1 MATETTLS
9 PIDWKNNQGFTYLWY
24 GYTDALGSA
33 IQVNDS
39 GGFLYADLE
48 GNLSSVKQ
56 KYFYLFVPR
65 ATNSEYAISEGYS
78 CDGSAITNY
87 DSDEFSIVKYK
98 TNTVARIN
106 FADDQQWDSIVD
118 IYKVDILPNATESDV
133 TKAIVV
139 HLEWDFMY
147 ATRDQKVFVRKG
159 TKDVTLTVNQSAV
172 ADAQIGGSSNFYYM
186 TSNDADLVTAP
197 LSEYYPIIKSPV
209 SLSVSF
215 NSNSSESSNINAF
228 KYVYIRSTDTLALS
242 AEAYIDSEW
251 ASLQQVGV
259 YKLTNIRIKVF
270 QVSVEAN
277 TSGSYRATTLQ
288 IQSEGSALINV
299 VISQYSTVNPV
310 IDIPEDAEY
319 IDDED
324 YAYWNIP
331 GAMTV
336 SAVDRNNGA
345 VVDPTSV
352 LYKSNQANIY
362 STIEQK
368 DNTLFLGNYK
378 NNNTVNDIKDIV
390 TSAVSDAN
398 KFGRFYGL
406 RKIEIN
412 TSSTGSYPYIPDMT
426 SNSQQKRFFKKRE
439 SYLLGLVFINKT
451 GTWSTVNYVE
461 KWNPIADPTLL
472 IDGITNKTYYN
483 KVVRGYVL
491 SSAFTTELSSR
502 GIIGVIPVYA
512 AKNNHNVKCQGY
524 LSPTLKSLSRN
535 NNESLDAQYSW
546 FYRDDFTATALPS
559 GNTNRFNVEIQNMD
573 LANSAENDVW
583 QINRQICTLNTPE
596 VEVGEALT
604 DAELANSLCSLV
616 DIYNGFTYLN
626 SVSIEYSGK
635 YKHSSLTLAN
645 PYQSA
650 SPVPL
655 ASLTT
660 NRFISGYIWYGWKDP
675 AVDRDS
681 EYFMPYINNTTYYR
695 FFTVYPWQRSRL
707 GGEGP
712 SSTIVNKRL
721 LNSLYNPCTT
731 KSSTTIA
738 DSSFVMT
745 DPTIYR
751 DYDSA
756 SLLRLSG
763 SSTSLYQGNVDYIS
777 TAEHP
782 YKAYCY
788 GNDAYPYPKSYEG
801 VYAGYDEDGDI
812 QDPISIKYKTAP
824 HIVLKFNSAV
834 TATTNGLTCVEL
846 YDTED
851 ITGTSTHDLISN
863 QWIKCGDIRRIKA
876 GEPTTV
882 LFEEG
887 DYFFGRFDSLR
898 TYCYTNEDVNSV
910 VEVVSGMLCS
920 RINLDS
926 RCDRNRGGN
935 TPTVSPQNFNIFNPV
950 YNQSNNWFTFVY
962 EDSEDIIYNRE
973 YKNSLQWSM
982 VKNYSSDIDDWC
994 NIQNS
999 HTLDLDGDKGKLEAL
1014 VRIGNN
1020 LMAFQDTGIAQIQ
1033 YNEKTQVA
1041 TTEGVPIE
1049 IANSGRVEGKYY
1061 IHDNIGCQD
1070 KRTIAKGQSGAYF
1083 IDNINK
1089 SIYLLASNGQIADL
1103 CTTGGMKSWALA
1115 NIDDNWWSY
1124 YDINSQEI
1132 IFANEV
1138 EALAFSDS
1146 MKKFNAFLGY
1156 GNIRWNFRI
1165 ADKMCQICTPFL
1177 KQVLSS
1183 STEYLSSSE
1192 RRISSYV
1199 EHDNVVNTFWKK
1211 NSIDATKFFD
1221 NYSPVEI
1228 QLHCNPEPTLDKTF
1242 STVEYR
1248 ADCFDSKGTYLP
1260 FETFDTFRA
1269 WNEYQDTLETAMYF
1283 TEQNKSYA
1291 NYSRNFVYRL
1301 KKKFRIWRIDMPRA
1315 FYGSTIYVPGNTS
1328 YVADPTNTVTVQT
1341 SIPVNIAG
1349 RSRDRIRNP
1358 WCNIFLSMDTSK
1370 ADKIVFNDLA
1380 IQYFK

>member
-1 MATETTLS
+1 MAIEQMTNWA
-9 PIDWKNNQGFTYLWY
+9 DWVLRWQRDCGFKYLWY
-24 GYTDALGSA
+24 GYTEDPEKASLIGDEGGMLSAKADGSMSA
-33 IQVNDS
+33 TPSQN
-39 GGFLYADLE
+39 
-48 GNLSSVKQ
+48 
-56 KYFYLFVPR
+56 YFYLFVPR
-65 ATNSEYAISEGYS
+65 AELENEDSSEIVDNPPYNHSVFSIEKIKEVYVYT
-78 CDGSAITNY
+78 ITNHR
-87 DSDEFSIVKYK
+87 FP
-98 TNTVARIN
+98 TPTVWNSFI
-106 FADDQQWDSIVD
+106 DV
-118 IYKVDILPNATESDV
+118 YKVTISANSTESTITENLAVHLVWGPYFSGSSDTETVGTKTVMLTLTQSATENEQYSGN
-133 TKAIVV
+133 A
-139 HLEWDFMY
+139 
-147 ATRDQKVFVRKG
+147 
-159 TKDVTLTVNQSAV
+159 
-172 ADAQIGGSSNFYYM
+172 NFYYM
-186 TSNDADLVTAP
+186 TSDEDDNVT
-197 LSEYYPIIKSPV
+197 YPISTYTPIPQ
-209 SLSVSF
+209 LPATIGVSF
-215 NSNSSESSNINAF
+215 NKNSSEDTNINAF
-228 KYVYIRSTDTLALS
+228 KYIYLRSTDTLALT
-242 AEAYIDSEW
+242 AETSTDVSW
-251 ASLQQVGV
+251 ASLQQVGMHN
-259 YKLTNIRIKVF
+259 LTGIRVKVF
-270 QVSVEAN
+270 KITVAEN
-277 TSGSYRATTLQ
+277 TPETFRKATLK
-288 IQSEGSALINV
+288 IISEGS
-299 VISQYSTVNPV
+299 TV
-310 IDIPEDAEY
+310 IDLVVTQYGTLNPDITIPTDADYITEDEY
-319 IDDED
+319 WDV
-324 YAYWNIP
+324 P
-331 GAMTV
+331 GAATV

-378 NNNTVNDIKDIV
+378 NNNTINNI
-390 TSAVSDAN
+390 SALVESALQDN
-398 KFGRFYGL
+398 TKMGMFYGL
-406 RKIEIN
+406 RRIDLN
-412 TSSTGSYPYIPDMT
+412 TSSSQYPYIPNLLD
-426 SNSQQKRFFKKRE
+426 NSQQKRIFKKGE
-439 SYLLGLVFINKT
+439 EYLLGLVFISNT
-451 GTWSTVNYVE
+451 GTWSTVHFIE
-461 KWNPIADPTLL
+461 KWSPVADPSVQKETVN
-472 IDGITNKTYYN
+472 GATKYYYN
-483 KVVRGYVL
+483 KIARGCVM
-491 SSAFTTELSSR
+491 SSAFTSELSSM

-512 AKNNHNVKCQGY
+512 TKNAHNVKCQGF
-524 LSPTLKSLSRN
+524 LSPTLTSNLRTST
-535 NNESLDAQYSW
+535 ETLAAQYSW
-546 FYRDDFTATALPS
+546 FYRDFSSSASTLPMNNDTRTS
-559 GNTNRFNVEIQNMD
+559 IEIQNLD
-573 LANSAENDVW
+573 GTANETW
-583 QINRQICTLNTPE
+583 TINQAICSLNTPE
-596 VEVGEALT
+596 VEIGESLT
-604 DAELANSLCSLV
+604 NAELEGAKCSLIAV
-616 DIYNGFTYLN
+616 YNGFSYMNNVLLQT
-626 SVSIEYSGK
+626 SGK
-635 YKHSSLTLAN
+635 YPKSSFSLSN
-645 PYQSA
+645 PYQE
-650 SPVPL
+650 SPSVPL
-655 ASLTT
+655 SSITDE
-660 NRFISGYIWYGWKDP
+660 RFITGYLWEGFVNPGSEEADTAEFINQTNNDAYYKWY
-675 AVDRDS
+675 AL
-681 EYFMPYINNTTYYR
+681 
-695 FFTVYPWQRSRL
+695 YPWQRSRL
-707 GGEGP
+707 GGEGQNF
-712 SSTIVNKRL
+712 SVVTKRWF
-721 LNSLYNPCTT
+721 NSLYSICDTVSTVTLPTNPFIVEDL
-731 KSSTTIA
+731 S
-738 DSSFVMT
+738 
-745 DPTIYR
+745 IYR
-751 DYDSA
+751 DFDTA
-756 SLLRLSG
+756 SLLRLG
-763 SSTSLYQGNVDYIS
+763 TGNNALYQGNVDYIAVS
-777 TAEHP
+777 NYP
-782 YKAYCY
+782 YKAYTSDGSY
-788 GNDAYPYPKSYEG
+788 PEAYTG
-801 VYAGYDEDGDI
+801 TIYAGYNSNGDI
-812 QDPISIKYKTAP
+812 QDPVSIKYKAAP
-824 HIVLKFNSAV
+824 HIAIKFNASQNF
-834 TATTNGLTCVEL
+834 TSNGLTCVEL
-846 YDTED
+846 YDTEN
-851 ITGTSTHDLISN
+851 ITGTSTHDLINS
-863 QWIKCGDIRRIKA
+863 QWIKCGDIKRIKS
-876 GEPTTV
+876 GESTTV

-887 DYFFGRFDSLR
+887 DYFFGRYDSLR

-1192 RRISSYV
+1192 RRVSSYV

-1283 TEQNKSYA
+1283 TEQNKNYA

-1301 KKKFRIWRIDMPRA
+1301 KKKFRIWRIDIPRA

-1328 YVADPTNTVTVQT
+1328 YVADPTNTVTVQADV
-1341 SIPVNIAG
+1341 PVNIAG